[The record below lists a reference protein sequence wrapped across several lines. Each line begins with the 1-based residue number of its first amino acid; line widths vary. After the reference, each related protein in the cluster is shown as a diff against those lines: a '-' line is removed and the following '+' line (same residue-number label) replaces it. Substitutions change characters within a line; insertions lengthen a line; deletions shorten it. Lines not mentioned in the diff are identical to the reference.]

1 MLSYR
6 DVFEFDDT
14 RIIPPVDPVSD
25 RVYRGVR
32 APPPARSEASALAE
46 MEASAA
52 EMDAAPDGTLV
63 KRRVQPRSLPQPRSL
78 SQPLSQPLLSP
89 PWRLLRVIA
98 DAHQGW
104 VRSIDIDPV
113 TNQWFAT
120 GGADAAIKVWDLATL
135 RPKATLTGHV
145 MAVRTL
151 KVSPRFPYLFSGS
164 EDKTVRCWDLER
176 TDSPLGCQIR
186 DYHGHVGGVYAMDLH
201 PELDLLVTAGR
212 DLVVRVWD
220 IRLRTQVMVLSG
232 HRGDVT
238 SVACSAL
245 DPQVVL
251 SLADSTVRLWDL
263 RRAATQLTITQHARS
278 IRAMVAHP
286 HEWTICLAD
295 TAGCFKQ
302 WVLPRGELLHQ
313 FGAGGIVNAMV
324 VNAAT
329 NELVAGYDDGR
340 LAVYDYV
347 SGSVAQEL
355 RLQPVPGARST
366 AIYAARFDRLG
377 ARLVT
382 GEGDKSIK
390 VWGR

>member
-25 RVYRGVR
+25 KVYRGAR
-32 APPPARSEASALAE
+32 APPPEVAEASAPLEMEAPAE
-46 MEASAA
+46 MEAAA
-52 EMDAAPDGTLV
+52 EIEGDGALV
-63 KRRVQPRSLPQPRSL
+63 KRRVLPLALL
-78 SQPLSQPLLSP
+78 SQPPALLSS

-104 VRSIDIDPV
+104 VRSLDIDPV

-135 RPKATLTGHV
+135 RPKATLDGHV
-145 MAVRTL
+145 MAVRAL

-186 DYHGHVGGVYAMDLH
+186 DYHGHVGGVYAIDLH

-212 DLVVRVWD
+212 DLAVRVWD

-238 SVACSAL
+238 SVVCSAL

-251 SLADSTVRLWDL
+251 SLMDATVRLWDL
-263 RRAATQLTITQHARS
+263 RRGATQLAITQHAKS